1 MNAGTSQRI
10 SLTLLSTLLM
20 IRLGRVYRGLMVEVQ
35 ATNAKLNQRKKRMLG
50 FLTGRSDPEI
60 DHALEQA
67 QGNVKLAV
75 LVLRGCD
82 VGRAETFLQDEWP
95 PQRGDCP
102 CRRAGEPE
110 LTAGALVGI
119 VGPTWAT

>member
-1 MNAGTSQRI
+1 
-10 SLTLLSTLLM
+10 M

-82 VGRAETFLQDEWP
+82 CQAKAFLQETNGHL
-95 PQRGDCP
+95 RE
-102 CRRAGEPE
+102 AI
-110 LTAGALVGI
+110 AL
-119 VGPTWAT
+119 ADAQANRN